1 MDEVDAVAALFD
13 QYRVHYG
20 ESADVERSVRWL
32 QENME
37 AGRLR
42 TFVAEDAARFVGF
55 ATTMDMPASLRLSHF
70 WQIRDLFVLPQ
81 RRRSGLGAALL
92 GAVRA
97 AAVESGALR
106 LAIQTEDE
114 NGPALA
120 LYTQVGFVQVDGY
133 RTLTMAFG

>member
-1 MDEVDAVAALFD
+1 
-13 QYRVHYG
+13 
-20 ESADVERSVRWL
+20 
-32 QENME
+32 ME

-55 ATTMDMPASLRLSHF
+55 ATTMDVPASLRLSHF

-81 RRRSGLGAALL
+81 RRRSGIGAALL
-92 GAVRA
+92 GALRA

-106 LAIQTEDE
+106 LAIQTESE

-120 LYTQVGFVQVDGY
+120 LYAQVGFVQVKDF
-133 RTLTMAFG
+133 RSLTMALG